1 MDEQPVQIRPYEPRD
16 REAVREICLS
26 TAYGGGEEGVIE
38 PRLFVDLMI
47 RAYTDF
53 PAGSVWVAER
63 EERVVGYLAGAFDE
77 RGLHRAQVWRVVP
90 SAVARSLARGLLWR
104 RELWRLL
111 ADLPGFL
118 AERRKAEAPDEEGY
132 PGHLHINLLPE
143 SRGRAVGVRLVER
156 FFAEAR
162 RRQLP
167 GVRAVVY
174 ETNQPARRFFER
186 LGFHPLGR
194 QPAFKPPPKDGS
206 REWKLVYGKE
216 LQGEDLADLR

>member
-1 MDEQPVQIRPYEPRD
+1 MDAAAVEIRAYEPRD
-16 REAVREICLS
+16 RQAVREICRS
-26 TAYGGGEEGVIE
+26 TAYGDAEEALID
-38 PRLFVDLMI
+38 PHLFVDLMI

-53 PAGSVWVAER
+53 SASSVWVAER
-63 EERVVGYLAGAFDE
+63 EKRVVGYLAGAFDE
-77 RGLHRAQVWRVVP
+77 HRLHRVQVWRVVP
-90 SAVARSLARGLLWR
+90 AAVAGSLVRGLLWR

-111 ADLPGFL
+111 GDLPGFL
-118 AERRKAEAPDEEGY
+118 ADARAAVAADEEGY

-143 SRGRAVGVRLVER
+143 SRGRAVGARLVEH

-162 RRQLP
+162 RHRLP

-174 ETNQPARRFFER
+174 ETNQEARRFFER

-194 QPAFKPPPKDGS
+194 QPAFKPPAEDGR

-216 LQGEDLADLR
+216 LQGKEPTDLR

>member
-1 MDEQPVQIRPYEPRD
+1 MDDRPVKIRPYEPRD
-16 REAVREICLS
+16 REAVRAICLS
-26 TAYGGGEEGVIE
+26 TAYGGGGGGLIE

-47 RAYTDF
+47 RAYSDF

-77 RGLHRAQVWRVVP
+77 RALHRVQVWRVVP
-90 SAVARSLARGLLWR
+90 TAVAGSLARGLLWR

-111 ADLPGFL
+111 GDLPGFL
-118 AERRKAEAPDEEGY
+118 GAARKAEAPDEEGY
-132 PGHLHINLLPE
+132 PGHLHINLLPA
-143 SRGRAVGVRLVER
+143 SRGQAVGARLVEL

-162 RRQLP
+162 RRRLP

-186 LGFHPLGR
+186 LGFRPLGR
-194 QPAFKPPPKDGS
+194 QPAFKPPPEDGG
-206 REWKLVYGKE
+206 REWKIVYGKG
-216 LQGEDLADLR
+216 L